1 MRNPETGS
9 RDLSTSLDMTGKLAW
24 AVLLLFAITASA
36 QAEWK
41 IVSAESEPGRAG
53 IEHRHVVVEDAA
65 AGQRVAVDV
74 AVFSAKSTALRVIDN
89 PDGQSLGAVM
99 KREKCVCGV
108 NGGYFDTEF
117 KPIGLRVA
125 DGTTFS
131 PLRRARLITGILL
144 QSDRGID
151 VVRVSEFSRTKKII
165 AAIQSGPFLVEGN
178 KRIRGLND
186 SQMARRTFAGIA
198 TNDRAFLG
206 VCSDVSLAELANIV
220 ATSAHRC
227 GFENPTRNESRRWF
241 LERVL
246 VRTRGRQRIL
256 NLRTKAG
263 ARFCGRRSEMI
274 VACHPERSEGSLIV
288 HHDYH
293 QTTSRDVS
301 LRST

>member
-1 MRNPETGS
+1 MRFRYPSAARFLYRSPFFLTV
-9 RDLSTSLDMTGKLAW
+9 
-24 AVLLLFAITASA
+24 AVAISA

-41 IVSAESEPGRAG
+41 ILSTESEPGRG
-53 IEHRHVVVEDAA
+53 EIEHRHVIVEDAA
-65 AGQRVAVDV
+65 AGQRVTLDV

-99 KREKCVCGV
+99 KREKYVCGV

-117 KPIGLRVA
+117 KPLGLRVV

-165 AAIQSGPFLVEGN
+165 AAVQSGPFLVEGN

-186 SQMARRTFAGIA
+186 AQLARRTFAGTA

-206 VCSDVSLAELANIV
+206 FCSDVSLAELANIL
-220 ATSAHRC
+220 ATVPIATDSKVRRAMNLDGGSSSAFWFAR
-227 GFENPTRNESRRWF
+227 ENGSEFSISGRKP
-241 LERVL
+241 
-246 VRTRGRQRIL
+246 VRDFVGVVP
-256 NLRTKAG
+256 K
-263 ARFCGRRSEMI
+263 
-274 VACHPERSEGSLIV
+274 
-288 HHDYH
+288 
-293 QTTSRDVS
+293 
-301 LRST
+301 